1 MNDRFFDFI
10 YKAEQRELED
20 KLRQRELLR
29 RNYPTSGSEYP
40 SHGKGLK
47 RIWLA
52 LVSMLG
58 RE

>member
-1 MNDRFFDFI
+1 MNDRFFYFI

-20 KLRQRELLR
+20 KLRQKELLR
-29 RNYPTSGSEYP
+29 RNYPAGGAKYP
-40 SHGKGLK
+40 SHRRGLK

-52 LVSMLG
+52 LVSLLG